1 MKFERTSQRI
11 FSVKIVILQKK
22 TWLLPELKNNS
33 VRGIKKPSF
42 KAQKLLHCQ
51 ELARLSECKYLL
63 P

>member
-11 FSVKIVILQKK
+11 FSVKIVVLQKK

-42 KAQKLLHCQ
+42 KA
-51 ELARLSECKYLL
+51 
-63 P
+63 